1 VVVRSSEQP
10 TEDDRGRRSK
20 GRPLDRSRDA
30 AILAATL
37 EILSDYGYD
46 RLTMDMVAA
55 RARAGK
61 AALYRRWSSK
71 AELVVDA
78 LAFEHSTL
86 PPPDTGTLLG
96 DLEQVLE
103 HGQLRRQDYFGTS
116 IIAGLATACSRDP
129 KLARALHD
137 RFLETGYGLLRLI
150 LERAV
155 ERGEVPRERDL
166 EFIIE
171 IIPAL
176 FFSRVLTSG
185 KPPDATFAH
194 RIVHEVIYPLAIS
207 PLPDSAAVGLSGPV
221 TGPAPG
227 SPPCGLIP
235 FPR

>member
-1 VVVRSSEQP
+1 MLEPSEGLPQIK
-10 TEDDRGRRSK
+10 DRPGSK

-37 EILSDYGYD
+37 EILGENGYD

-78 LAFEHSTL
+78 LALEHTAL
-86 PPPDTGTLLG
+86 AEPDTGSLLG
-96 DLEQVLE
+96 DLEVVLE
-103 HGQLRRQDYFGTS
+103 QGQARRQDYLGTS
-116 IIAGLATACSRDP
+116 IVAGLATACSRDP
-129 KLARALHD
+129 ELACALHD
-137 RFLETGYGLLRLI
+137 RFLVTGYRVLRHI

-166 EFIIE
+166 EFLIE

-185 KPPDATFAH
+185 RPPDQTFVH
-194 RIVHEVIYPLAIS
+194 RIVHEVIYPLATS
-207 PLPDSAAVGLSGPV
+207 SLPADAS
-221 TGPAPG
+221 T
-227 SPPCGLIP
+227 
-235 FPR
+235 R

>member
-1 VVVRSSEQP
+1 MTESSERLP
-10 TEDDRGRRSK
+10 VNEGRGQSR

-37 EILSDYGYD
+37 EVLRECGYD
-46 RLTMDMVAA
+46 RLTMDLVAT

-78 LAFEHSTL
+78 LAFQHSTL
-86 PPPDTGTLLG
+86 PEPDTGTLLG
-96 DLEQVLE
+96 DLDAL
-103 HGQLRRQDYFGTS
+103 LANRQPTDEDCFGTS
-116 IIAGLATACSRDP
+116 VVAGLATACGRDP
-129 KLARALHD
+129 DLARALHG
-137 RFLETGYGLLRLI
+137 RFLETGYVVLRHI

-155 ERGEVPRERDL
+155 ERGEVPRGRDL
-166 EFIIE
+166 GFIIE

-185 KPPDATFAH
+185 MPPDSAFAR

-207 PLPDSAAVGLSGPV
+207 PLPEG
-221 TGPAPG
+221 
-227 SPPCGLIP
+227 
-235 FPR
+235 

>member
-1 VVVRSSEQP
+1 MADSSEGLSK
-10 TEDDRGRRSK
+10 TESGQLPK

-30 AILAATL
+30 ALLAATL
-37 EILSDYGYD
+37 EVLSEYGYD

-78 LAFEHSTL
+78 LALHHPTL
-86 PPPDTGTLLG
+86 PEPDTGTLLG
-96 DLEQVLE
+96 DLELLLE
-103 HGQLRRQDYFGTS
+103 HGQLKRQDYFGTS
-116 IIAGLATACSRDP
+116 IIAGLATACGRDP
-129 KLARALHD
+129 ELARALND
-137 RFLETGYGLLRLI
+137 RFLEAGHRLLRLV

-155 ERGEVPRERDL
+155 ETGEVPRGRDV

-185 KPPDATFAH
+185 KPPDKAFAH

-207 PLPDSAAVGLSGPV
+207 PLPEERVEQD
-221 TGPAPG
+221 
-227 SPPCGLIP
+227 
-235 FPR
+235 